1 MLECPRCHQKGP
13 EDAPEEVLR
22 QKFYK
27 LRWPGYYVC
36 LECSRRFSVKSMIR
50 VS

>member
-1 MLECPRCHQKGP
+1 MLECPQCHNKGP
-13 EDAPEEVLR
+13 DDAPDEVVR

-27 LRWPGYYVC
+27 LRWPGYFVC
-36 LECSRRFSVKSMIR
+36 IECSRRFSVKSNVV

>member
-1 MLECPRCHQKGP
+1 MLECPHCHQKGP
-13 EDAPEEVLR
+13 EDAPDEVVR

-27 LRWPGYYVC
+27 LPWTGYWVC
-36 LECSRRFSVKSMIR
+36 LECSRRFSTKTMVR